1 MVDESK
7 EKNRT
12 HLRITKEI
20 KSVLEKHQKDTG
32 SKSVNDA
39 IANLFDIDTTQPKAK
54 KPRRIYNEHT
64 GVPSSIVDAAILL
77 CWTLEKNGT
86 TYSIRGF
93 RDKTRAEIVSSVR
106 DRLEISFDPRHTTW
120 MSIYPKWYKE
130 SLEDYI
136 NDRLE
141 SLKRRGFIINKSK
154 GIWSMSLTTLSADE
168 TQFLLY
174 MFVYIEPHKQLNIP
188 QLLRDRQ

>member
-1 MVDESK
+1 MADKKQIPIQLDAETK
-7 EKNRT
+7 AALDK
-12 HLRITKEI
+12 HLKV
-20 KSVLEKHQKDTG
+20 SG
-32 SKSVNDA
+32 SKSYKAA
-39 IANLFDIDTTQPKAK
+39 IANLLGIDTPQPKAK
-54 KPRRIYNEHT
+54 KPRGIYKEHT
-64 GVPSSIVDAAILL
+64 GVPASIVDAAILL

-120 MSIYPKWYKE
+120 MSLYPKWYKE

-136 NDRLE
+136 NDRLQ
-141 SLKRRGFIINKSK
+141 SLKRRGFIVNTSK
-154 GIWSMSLTTLSADE
+154 GIWSMSLTTLSTDE

-174 MFVYIEPHKQLNIP
+174 MFVYIEPSKQLNIP
-188 QLLRDRQ
+188 QLLKDRK